1 MHDPDLILK
10 QDAHGRSFVPG
21 QLQIELKQE
30 PERSGLIA
38 PKPAAAPNT
47 RLCKPRTNPSHIP
60 PAAASFLHRT
70 APSAIPTGNNLTDST
85 PSPGSADQIPVNTP
99 SLHLERP

>member
-1 MHDPDLILK
+1 MNDSDLILK
-10 QDAHGRSFVPG
+10 QDAHRRSFVPG

-47 RLCKPRTNPSHIP
+47 RPQKPRTNP
-60 PAAASFLHRT
+60 
-70 APSAIPTGNNLTDST
+70 
-85 PSPGSADQIPVNTP
+85 
-99 SLHLERP
+99 

>member
-38 PKPAAAPNT
+38 PESAAAPNT
-47 RLCKPRTNPSHIP
+47 KPRKPRSNH
-60 PAAASFLHRT
+60 
-70 APSAIPTGNNLTDST
+70 
-85 PSPGSADQIPVNTP
+85 
-99 SLHLERP
+99 